1 MTTPSLYKIVAY
13 ARWHRGEVSLDMCAT
28 ARWPKGFTDKG
39 LTFAATIAELGRD
52 DFLKAHGFEE
62 AVDLCNIYPKMQMR
76 SRFNTDVEGPFVF
89 DSDTPLDDDTILD
102 LIRSRLEN

>member
-13 ARWHRGEVSLDMCAT
+13 ARYHRRELSLDMCAT

-39 LTFAATIAELGRD
+39 LTFACTVAEMTRD

-62 AVDLCNIYPKMQMR
+62 AITLCDNFPKMEMR
-76 SRFNTDVEGPFVF
+76 RRFNGEIEGPFIFNTEV
-89 DSDTPLDDDTILD
+89 PLDDDTILE
-102 LIRSRLEN
+102 LIRAKLED